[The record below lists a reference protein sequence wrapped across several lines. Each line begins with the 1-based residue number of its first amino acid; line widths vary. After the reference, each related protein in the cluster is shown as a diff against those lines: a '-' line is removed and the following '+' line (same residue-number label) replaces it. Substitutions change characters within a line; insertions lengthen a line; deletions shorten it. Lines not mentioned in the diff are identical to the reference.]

1 MRYQLV
7 SVLSALLLCLTMLAA
22 IVYGVGTQPALMQT
36 LMLRTAPPEAT
47 GFPAEQYGA
56 AAKLITDY
64 LKGEGDFQLVFSMN
78 GIAYNA
84 FNEREQTHMA
94 DVRTLFSLCRRF
106 SLGSILLTLVGW
118 LYSRKQ
124 RFFWRIVRRTAWLY
138 AGVWSPSLRCWRR
151 WILTGCSSSSIKSPS
166 QTTWWLLNPQ
176 TDLLIRLMP
185 TQLFIDYAQIIGIV
199 WAALMGVLLII
210 ATVKL
215 RNQQ

>member
-7 SVLSALLLCLTMLAA
+7 SILSALLLCLTMLAA

-94 DVRTLFSLCRRF
+94 DVRTLFSRQWFRF
-106 SLGSILLTLVGW
+106 FRKRC
-118 LYSRKQ
+118 RKQ
-124 RFFWRIVRRTAWLY
+124 RFFWRIVRRTACCML
-138 AGVWSPSLRCWRR
+138 AFVALLALLAAMDFDRLF
-151 WILTGCSSSSIKSPS
+151 ILFHQIAFTNNL
-166 QTTWWLLNPQ
+166 WLLNPQ

-199 WAALMGVLLII
+199 WAALMGILLII

>member
-1 MRYQLV
+1 MPKPSQCLLGGFSPLYCFPRKGDFPVRYQLV
-7 SVLSALLLCLTMLAA
+7 SILSALLLCLTMLAA

-94 DVRTLFSLCRRF
+94 DVQHPPDAGRLALFPETAV
-106 SLGSILLTLVGW
+106 LLANRPANRL
-118 LYSRKQ
+118 
-124 RFFWRIVRRTAWLY
+124 LY
-138 AGVWSPSLRCWRR
+138 AGVCRPPC
-151 WILTGCSSSSIKSPS
+151 
-166 QTTWWLLNPQ
+166 
-176 TDLLIRLMP
+176 
-185 TQLFIDYAQIIGIV
+185 
-199 WAALMGVLLII
+199 AAGGDGF
-210 ATVKL
+210 
-215 RNQQ
+215 

>member
-7 SVLSALLLCLTMLAA
+7 SILSALLLCLTMLAA

-36 LMLRTAPPEAT
+36 TMLRTAPPEAT

-56 AAKLITDY
+56 TAKLITDY

-124 RFFWRIVRRTAWLY
+124 RFFWRIVRRTACCML
-138 AGVWSPSLRCWRR
+138 ALVA
-151 WILTGCSSSSIKSPS
+151 ILALLAAMDFDRLFILFHQIAFTNNL
-166 QTTWWLLNPQ
+166 WLLNPQ

-199 WAALMGVLLII
+199 WAALMGILLII

>member
-7 SVLSALLLCLTMLAA
+7 SILSALLLCLTMLAA

-124 RFFWRIVRRTAWLY
+124 RFFWRIVRRTACCMLRL
-138 AGVWSPSLRCWRR
+138 SPSLRCWRR

-166 QTTWWLLNPQ
+166 QTTCGCS
-176 TDLLIRLMP
+176 IRKR
-185 TQLFIDYAQIIGIV
+185 ICSSV
-199 WAALMGVLLII
+199 
-210 ATVKL
+210 
-215 RNQQ
+215 

>member
-7 SVLSALLLCLTMLAA
+7 SFLSALLLCLTMLAA

-64 LKGEGDFQLVFSMN
+64 LKDEGDFQLVFSMN

-124 RFFWRIVRRTAWLY
+124 RFFWRIVRRTACCML
-138 AGVWSPSLRCWRR
+138 AVVA
-151 WILTGCSSSSIKSPS
+151 ILALLAAMDFDRLFILFHQIAFTNNL
-166 QTTWWLLNPQ
+166 WLLNPQ

-199 WAALMGVLLII
+199 WAALMGILLII

>member
-7 SVLSALLLCLTMLAA
+7 SILSALLLCLTMLAA

-84 FNEREQTHMA
+84 EHEQ
-94 DVRTLFSLCRRF
+94 
-106 SLGSILLTLVGW
+106 
-118 LYSRKQ
+118 
-124 RFFWRIVRRTAWLY
+124 
-138 AGVWSPSLRCWRR
+138 
-151 WILTGCSSSSIKSPS
+151 
-166 QTTWWLLNPQ
+166 
-176 TDLLIRLMP
+176 
-185 TQLFIDYAQIIGIV
+185 
-199 WAALMGVLLII
+199 LLII
-210 ATVKL
+210 NKKEEVKHAL
-215 RNQQ
+215 SCLTPSFL

>member
-1 MRYQLV
+1 MPKPSQCLLGGFSPLYCFPRKGDFPVRYQLV
-7 SVLSALLLCLTMLAA
+7 SILSALLLCLTMLAA
-22 IVYGVGTQPALMQT
+22 IVYGVGTQPSLMQT

-106 SLGSILLTLVGW
+106 SHPPDAGRLALFPETAVLLANRPANRL
-118 LYSRKQ
+118 
-124 RFFWRIVRRTAWLY
+124 LY
-138 AGVWSPSLRCWRR
+138 AGVCRPPC
-151 WILTGCSSSSIKSPS
+151 
-166 QTTWWLLNPQ
+166 
-176 TDLLIRLMP
+176 
-185 TQLFIDYAQIIGIV
+185 
-199 WAALMGVLLII
+199 AAGGDGF
-210 ATVKL
+210 
-215 RNQQ
+215 